1 MVNKYNVVEILGAV
15 EDIVHS
21 RKNLMDVQKEVVQED
36 EDVSSSEAAA
46 FEIDEIQKITPEPKE
61 KIEQNDKFAMEEK
74 SSDAIPPETEK
85 LVTIA
90 EESIEIN

>member
-1 MVNKYNVVEILGAV
+1 MDNKYNVVEILGAV

-21 RKNLMDVQKEVVQED
+21 KENLKSIQKEVVQED

-74 SSDAIPPETEK
+74 SSNAISPEAEK
-85 LVTIA
+85 LITKA
-90 EESIEIN
+90 E

>member
-36 EDVSSSEAAA
+36 EDVSS
-46 FEIDEIQKITPEPKE
+46 
-61 KIEQNDKFAMEEK
+61 
-74 SSDAIPPETEK
+74 
-85 LVTIA
+85 
-90 EESIEIN
+90 